1 MYVFTL
7 HSIMYVGEANF
18 HQSSKI
24 LLELLKTQI
33 VSQSINAPPPL
44 QDHVTTLP
52 LGQISEDGSRNT
64 AGDHV

>member
-1 MYVFTL
+1 M

-33 VSQSINAPPPL
+33 VSQSISFLPCRTMSPRC
-44 QDHVTTLP
+44 HVTNIRRRKQKH
-52 LGQISEDGSRNT
+52 GW
-64 AGDHV
+64 